1 MKIIKNKNYL
11 IKLIRGKKNIGFI
24 PTMGGIHDGHIYL
37 IKKSIVKCN
46 ISIVS
51 IFINKPQF
59 NKKSDF
65 EKYPRILK
73 KDITKLK
80 KLKINYLFLPSA
92 KQIYPEGTNKNIKI
106 HSFGKKLCGKY
117 RPGHFEGVVD
127 VIERFI
133 KIINPKKIY
142 MGKKDMQQLIIVQDF
157 VKKKYKHIK
166 ICGCKTIREENGMA
180 FSSRNFLLS
189 QQEKIIASKVIKL
202 LRFYKNKIIKG
213 KNTIT
218 SIKKIVYGLGVNKI
232 DYIKLL
238 NINKLI
244 IPYKK
249 NKNYKIFI
257 SFYLGNTRLIDNI

>member
-1 MKIIKNKNYL
+1 MKIIRNKNSL
-11 IKLIRGKKNIGFI
+11 IKLITGKKNIGFI
-24 PTMGGIHDGHIYL
+24 PTMGGIHAGHIYL
-37 IKKSIVKCN
+37 IKKSIVECN

-51 IFINKPQF
+51 IFINRPQF

-65 EKYPRILK
+65 EKYPRLLK

-80 KLKINYLFLPSA
+80 KLKINYLFLPSV
-92 KQIYPEGTNKNIKI
+92 KQIYPKGANKNIQI
-106 HSFGKKLCGKY
+106 HSFGKKLCGKF

-133 KIINPKKIY
+133 KIINPEKIY
-142 MGKKDMQQLIIVQDF
+142 MGKKDMQQLIIIRDF
-157 VKKKYKHIK
+157 VRKKYKHIK
-166 ICGCKTIREENGMA
+166 ICGCKTIREESGIA

-202 LRFYKNKIIKG
+202 LRFNKNKIIK
-213 KNTIT
+213 KKTTIR
-218 SIKKIVYGLGVNKI
+218 SIKKVFYKLGVNKI

-244 IPYKK
+244 KPYKK
-249 NKNYKIFI
+249 NKNYRIFI
-257 SFYLGNTRLIDNI
+257 SFYLRNTRLIDNI

>member
-1 MKIIKNKNYL
+1 
-11 IKLIRGKKNIGFI
+11 
-24 PTMGGIHDGHIYL
+24 
-37 IKKSIVKCN
+37 
-46 ISIVS
+46 
-51 IFINKPQF
+51 
-59 NKKSDF
+59 
-65 EKYPRILK
+65 
-73 KDITKLK
+73 
-80 KLKINYLFLPSA
+80 
-92 KQIYPEGTNKNIKI
+92 
-106 HSFGKKLCGKY
+106 
-117 RPGHFEGVVD
+117 
-127 VIERFI
+127 
-133 KIINPKKIY
+133 
-142 MGKKDMQQLIIVQDF
+142 
-157 VKKKYKHIK
+157 
-166 ICGCKTIREENGMA
+166 MA